1 MGPVNYES
9 NHDGAGKDETLGGV
23 EVKDRVVQNLDACGF
38 LYQTGDDIDEQKVD
52 D

>member
-1 MGPVNYES
+1 MGTVHYES
-9 NHDGAGKDETLGGV
+9 NHDGAGEDEALGRV
-23 EVKDRVVQNLDACGF
+23 EVKDRIVQNLDSCGL